1 MRAHEFIQ
9 DLIAAAQKSGT
20 NVTINIGSINID
32 SRNEKPVNDVKTA
45 FDTDRFIPPLQQK
58 IELMKKQTGTE
69 SSDPLIAHDDD
80 FPDD

>member
-20 NVTINIGSINID
+20 NVTINIGAINIG
-32 SRNEKPVNDVKTA
+32 SNEAPVDDVKTA

-58 IELMKKQTGTE
+58 IELMKKQSGTE
-69 SSDPLIAHDDD
+69 SSDPLIANDDD